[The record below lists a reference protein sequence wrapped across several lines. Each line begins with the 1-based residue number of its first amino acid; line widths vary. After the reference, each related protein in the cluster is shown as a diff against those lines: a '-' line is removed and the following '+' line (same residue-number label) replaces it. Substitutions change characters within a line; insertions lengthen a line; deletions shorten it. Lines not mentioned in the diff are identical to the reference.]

1 MKAFPHEEWLK
12 STDPHVVNPVRHPG
26 MDLRDYFAAK
36 AMQGFLSN
44 AYFAKHD
51 PMDRD
56 YMSTLSY
63 KLADA
68 MMEYRN

>member
-1 MKAFPHEEWLK
+1 MKAFPNQLEMIDHCTFRETMK
-12 STDPHVVNPVRHPG
+12 GG

-44 AYFAKHD
+44 AFLAKKD
-51 PMDRD
+51 PMPRD
-56 YMSTLSY
+56 TMASLSY

-68 MMEYRN
+68 MMEARK